1 MTRPNRLSRDFLK
14 IGDEADPEFGP
25 LKVGEDRCRAAFVT
39 WLLEGWQVPEGGATV
54 ELAPVELTEEEHL
67 RAIALQLTAVVTG
80 SSTTQLS
87 SDRVALDTVLQVA
100 GIVLISALGLMWL
113 RRLWRRRRNPD
124 EPGPV
129 PAPGPAA

>member
-1 MTRPNRLSRDFLK
+1 MLGAYLAVS
-14 IGDEADPEFGP
+14 
-25 LKVGEDRCRAAFVT
+25 
-39 WLLEGWQVPEGGATV
+39 LLHALYDAMG
-54 ELAPVELTEEEHL
+54 
-67 RAIALQLTAVVTG
+67 AIALLLTAVVTG